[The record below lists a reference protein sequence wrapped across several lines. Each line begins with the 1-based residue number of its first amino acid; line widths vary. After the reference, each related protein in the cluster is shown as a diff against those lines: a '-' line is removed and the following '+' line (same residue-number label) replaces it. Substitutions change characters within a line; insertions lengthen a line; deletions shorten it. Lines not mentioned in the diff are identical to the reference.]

1 MASITWCP
9 PVKGDHEV
17 LAIHTAR
24 PPRPSRRSFL
34 LGAGALGA
42 VGALAGCAPAS
53 GSSSAPTEITFY
65 VSKPE
70 VISYFDGVID
80 QFHRSQDRVRV
91 VRDSTSNM
99 SANFV
104 RNQPPDLGCWNYNF
118 AVAAFVKHGAL
129 SDLSDTA
136 EAQSINPALW
146 PLLQQTADYPGR
158 TSAIPYS
165 ITAASVIYNQ
175 DIFAQQGLSVPTTW
189 SELVAVCQA
198 LRAAGITPF
207 YNTIK
212 DSWTV
217 AQGLFDYSVGGML
230 DVPQFFSTLNSEG
243 ASVEPG
249 SAASFEKNFKD
260 PMGRVAELAA
270 FANKD
275 AASRGYA
282 DGNLAFAQGKSAM
295 YLQGPW
301 ALNEIAKTS
310 PTMKLGTFPLPVTEK
325 PADLKVR
332 VNVDLALWI
341 PQVSKKKDAARE
353 FLSFLMRPEINDKY
367 NADNNGFGVRKDAP
381 PAVNPA
387 LAGMQKYYDD
397 AAFYLG
403 ASQLIP
409 AAIPVAS
416 YAQSIALGAA
426 PEAPLQTLDADW
438 ARLALRN
445 V

>member
-1 MASITWCP
+1 
-9 PVKGDHEV
+9 V
-17 LAIHTAR
+17 LAVQSAGR
-24 PPRPSRRSFL
+24 PGLSRRSFL

-42 VGALAGCAPAS
+42 GCALAACAPAQ

-70 VISYFDGVID
+70 VISYFDGVIE

-91 VRDSTSNM
+91 IRDSTSNM
-99 SANFV
+99 SASFV

-118 AVAAFVKHGAL
+118 SVAAFVKHGAL
-129 SDLSDTA
+129 SDLSDMA
-136 EAQSINPALW
+136 EAKSINPQLW
-146 PLLQQTADYPGR
+146 PLLEQTANYPGR

-165 ITAASVIYNQ
+165 MMAASVIYNK
-175 DIFAQQGLSVPTTW
+175 DIFAQHGLSVPATW
-189 SELVAVCQA
+189 TELVAVCKTLQD
-198 LRAAGITPF
+198 AGVTPF

-217 AQGLFDYSVGGML
+217 AQGLFDYSIGGMV
-230 DVPQFFSTLNSEG
+230 DVPRFFSTLNDEG
-243 ASVEPG
+243 TSVGAG
-249 SAASFEKNFKD
+249 SAASFEKNLKA
-260 PMGRVAELAA
+260 PMERMAELAR

-282 DGNLAFAQGKSAM
+282 DGNLAFSQGKSAM
-295 YLQGPW
+295 YMQGPW
-301 ALNEIAKTS
+301 ALNEIAKTA
-310 PTMKLGTFPLPVTEK
+310 PGMHLGTFPLPVTDN

-341 PQVSKKKDAARE
+341 PEASKKKDAARQ

-367 NADNNGFGVRKDAP
+367 NSDNNGFGVRKDAP
-381 PAVNPA
+381 PASNPA

-409 AAIPVAS
+409 AAIPVAN

-426 PEAPLQTLDADW
+426 PKAPLQTLDADW